1 MKWKLM
7 NESSNDEVK
16 ELLLKAMEIASPK
29 VKEALQEVVDKYL
42 NIPNYKG
49 RELDT
54 WREGVDTLK
63 STLPDMGEEGE
74 TDYDNQV
81 EMIDHLRSSKPD
93 FVYWYYSGNE
103 DDDWGDIADKLRS
116 DYPEYDVRDEVWWS
130 DSTRTDCGFISMY
143 KRK

>member
-1 MKWKLM
+1 MNWKLM

-16 ELLLKAMEIASPK
+16 ELLLKAIEIADPK
-29 VKEALQEVVDKYL
+29 VKVALQKVVDKYL
-42 NIPNYKG
+42 NIPKYKG

-63 STLPDMGEEGE
+63 YTLPDMGEAGE

-81 EMIDHLRSSKPD
+81 EMINHLRSSKPD

-103 DDDWGDIADKLRS
+103 YDDWGDIADKLRS
-116 DYPEYDVRDEVWWS
+116 DYPNYVVKDEIWWT